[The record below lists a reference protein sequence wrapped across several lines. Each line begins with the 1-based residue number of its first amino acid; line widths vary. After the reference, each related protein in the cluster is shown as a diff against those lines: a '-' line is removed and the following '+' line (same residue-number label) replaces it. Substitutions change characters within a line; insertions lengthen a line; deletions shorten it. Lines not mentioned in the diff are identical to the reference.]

1 MNISKER
8 LITSIVLVVFLL
20 LVGFLDN
27 KYLTLFVISI
37 ISILAMFEAKRLFF
51 IKEDLIFYFLALLSI
66 FTIFVNPFFIG
77 VLGVLAVAG
86 HIAFYQKDIKDISL
100 SIYPFLPLAILS
112 ALYLK
117 GGIGMIGFL
126 IVVVAL
132 TDSFA
137 YLIGKNF
144 GKKFISIGFSPTSP
158 NKTWEGV
165 IGGVLV
171 GSIVGSIVG
180 LYFFDFLN
188 SMIISILV
196 SLFSVLGDLFE
207 SFLKRL
213 AGVKDSGNI
222 LPGHGGILDRI
233 DGYLFSAPLLYSILI
248 AMGH

>member
-8 LITSIVLVVFLL
+8 LITSIVLVAFLL
-20 LVGFLDN
+20 IVGFLNN
-27 KYLTLFVISI
+27 KYLTLLVISI
-37 ISILAMFEAKRLFF
+37 ISILAMFEAKKLFF
-51 IKEDLIFYFLALLSI
+51 IKEDFIFYFLSVLAI

-86 HIAFYQKDIKDISL
+86 HIAFYQKDIKDVSL
-100 SIYPFLPLAILS
+100 AIYPFLPLAILS

-117 GGIGMIGFL
+117 GGIGIIGFL

-137 YLIGKNF
+137 YIIGKNF
-144 GKKFISIGFSPTSP
+144 GKKFISIGFSIASP

-171 GSIVGSIVG
+171 GSILGSIVG

-188 SMIISILV
+188 SLVISFLISI
-196 SLFSVLGDLFE
+196 FSVLGDLFE

-222 LPGHGGILDRI
+222 LPGHGGVLDRI
-233 DGYLFSAPLLYSILI
+233 DGYLFAGPLLYAILI
-248 AMGH
+248 TIGH

>member
-8 LITSIVLVVFLL
+8 LITSIVLVAFLL
-20 LVGFLDN
+20 IVGFLNN
-27 KYLTLFVISI
+27 KYLTLLVISI
-37 ISILAMFEAKRLFF
+37 ISILAMFEAKKLFF
-51 IKEDLIFYFLALLSI
+51 IKEDFIFYFLSVLAVL
-66 FTIFVNPFFIG
+66 TIFVNPFFIG

-86 HIAFYQKDIKDISL
+86 HIAFYQKDIKDVSL
-100 SIYPFLPLAILS
+100 AIYPFLPLAILS

-117 GGIGMIGFL
+117 GGIGIIGFL

-137 YLIGKNF
+137 YLIGKSF
-144 GKKFISIGFSPTSP
+144 GKKFISIGFSSTSP

-188 SMIISILV
+188 SLVISFFISI
-196 SLFSVLGDLFE
+196 FSVLGDLFE
-207 SFLKRL
+207 SYLKRL

-222 LPGHGGILDRI
+222 LPGHGGVLDRI
-233 DGYLFSAPLLYSILI
+233 DGYLFAGPLLYAILI
-248 AMGH
+248 TIGH

>member
-8 LITSIVLVVFLL
+8 LITSIVLVAFLL
-20 LVGFLDN
+20 IVGFLNN
-27 KYLTLFVISI
+27 KYLTLLVISI
-37 ISILAMFEAKRLFF
+37 ISILAMFEAKKLFF
-51 IKEDLIFYFLALLSI
+51 IKEDFIFYFLSVLAVL
-66 FTIFVNPFFIG
+66 TIFVNPFFIG

-86 HIAFYQKDIKDISL
+86 HIAFYQKDIKDVSL
-100 SIYPFLPLAILS
+100 AIYPFLPLAILS

-117 GGIGMIGFL
+117 GGIGVIGFL
-126 IVVVAL
+126 IIVVAL

-137 YLIGKNF
+137 YLIGKSF
-144 GKKFISIGFSPTSP
+144 GKKFISIGFSSTSP

-188 SMIISILV
+188 SLVISFFISI
-196 SLFSVLGDLFE
+196 FSVLGDLFE

-222 LPGHGGILDRI
+222 LPGHGGVLDRI
-233 DGYLFSAPLLYSILI
+233 DGYLFAGPLLYAILI
-248 AMGH
+248 TIGH